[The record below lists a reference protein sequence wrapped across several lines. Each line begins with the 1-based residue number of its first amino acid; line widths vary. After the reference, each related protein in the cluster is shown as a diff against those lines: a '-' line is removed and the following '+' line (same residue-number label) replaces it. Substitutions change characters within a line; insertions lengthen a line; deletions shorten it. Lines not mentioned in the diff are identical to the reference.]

1 MKNSSVEKAGLPL
14 SEAMQRL
21 VEALSTPNGVDE
33 AVSFI
38 DVSARLVQAAAFGI
52 APKVPEPEVVDLI
65 QLAAQLEAHANK
77 LRGVKV
83 S

>member
-1 MKNSSVEKAGLPL
+1 MKKSSVKGVETPL
-14 SEAMQRL
+14 TEMMQRL
-21 VEALSTPNGVDE
+21 IEAMSTPNGMDE

-38 DVSARLVQAAAFGI
+38 DVSARLVHAAAFGVASKI
-52 APKVPEPEVVDLI
+52 TEAELIDLI

>member
-1 MKNSSVEKAGLPL
+1 
-14 SEAMQRL
+14 MQRL
-21 VEALSTPNGVDE
+21 FEALATPDGVDE

-52 APKVPEPEVVDLI
+52 ATKTPETEVVDLI